1 MRSAEIGLKFDCD
14 AFMSSADDCYLALL
28 CRMFAK
34 IAIFCTMAQFTNFFA
49 LFCYDFDCDAGNA
62 RQAFKAYQSQEAIER
77 LFEHSNNLLQ
87 VAFKAYQIGAN

>member
-1 MRSAEIGLKFDCD
+1 MPNVRKKRHFLCNGTFFELFT
-14 AFMSSADDCYLALL
+14 LL
-28 CRMFAK
+28 C
-34 IAIFCTMAQFTNFFA
+34 N
-49 LFCYDFDCDAGNA
+49 DFGGDAGNA